1 MMVIKM
7 TKILSI
13 ISSKEK
19 DKISLG
25 IGFSARQKQA
35 GHDIRVLFFGQSEVT
50 IANDDELSKLIEDSF
65 GSEKAS
71 ACIFVAQNAK
81 VEEKLGQK
89 VNLVKAGEYITK
101 SIDEGYAPIS
111 F

>member
-1 MMVIKM
+1 M

-19 DKISLG
+19 EKISLG
-25 IGFSARQKQA
+25 IGFSKRQQEA
-35 GHDIRVLFFGQSEVT
+35 GHSVRVLFFGPSEVS
-50 IANDDELSKLIEDSF
+50 IVNDADLEKLVGESF
-65 GSEKAS
+65 SNEKPS

-81 VEEKLGQK
+81 IEDRLGK
-89 VNLVKAGEYITK
+89 TVNLVKAGEFITN
-101 SIDEGYAPIS
+101 SIDEGYVPIS

>member
-1 MMVIKM
+1 M

-13 ISSKEK
+13 ISNKEK

-25 IGFSARQKQA
+25 INFSVRQQQA
-35 GHDIRVLFFGQSEVT
+35 GHDVRVLFFGPSEV
-50 IANDDELSKLIEDSF
+50 AVASDEELGKLVGDSF
-65 GSEKAS
+65 KDGKPS

-81 VEEKLGQK
+81 IEDKLGEKL
-89 VNLVKAGEYITK
+89 NLVKAGEYITK
-101 SIDEGYAPIS
+101 SIDEGYTPIS

>member
-1 MMVIKM
+1 M

-19 DKISLG
+19 EKISLG
-25 IGFSARQKQA
+25 INFSARQKQA
-35 GHDIRVLFFGQSEVT
+35 GHDVRVLFFGQSEVT
-50 IANDDELSKLIEDSF
+50 VANDEELSKLIGDSF
-65 GSEKAS
+65 SGEKPS
-71 ACIFVAQNAK
+71 ACIFVAQGAK
-81 VEEKLGQK
+81 VEEKLGEK

-101 SIDEGYAPIS
+101 SIDEGYTPIS

>member
-1 MMVIKM
+1 M

-25 IGFSARQKQA
+25 INFSARQKQA
-35 GHDIRVLFFGQSEVT
+35 GHDVRVLFFGQSEVS
-50 IANDDELSKLIEDSF
+50 IANDEELSKLISDSF
-65 GSEKAS
+65 GSEKPS

-81 VEEKLGQK
+81 IEDKLGSK

-101 SIDEGYAPIS
+101 SIDEGYVPIS

>member
-1 MMVIKM
+1 M

-13 ISSKEK
+13 ITSKEK
-19 DKISLG
+19 EKISLG
-25 IGFSARQKQA
+25 VIFSARQKQA
-35 GHDIRVLFFGQSEVT
+35 GHEVRVLFFGPSEVAV
-50 IANDDELSKLIEDSF
+50 ANEEDIGKLIKDSL
-65 GSEKAS
+65 GDEKAS
-71 ACIFVAQNAK
+71 ACIFVAQSAK
-81 VEEKLGQK
+81 IEDKLGKK

>member
-1 MMVIKM
+1 M

-19 DKISLG
+19 EKIMLG
-25 IGFSARQKQA
+25 ITFSSRQRQA
-35 GHDIRVLFFGQSEVT
+35 GHDVRVLFFGPSESS
-50 IANDDELSKLIEDSF
+50 IANDEELSKLTENSF
-65 GSEKAS
+65 GNDKAA
-71 ACIFVAQNAK
+71 ACIFVAQSAK
-81 VEEKLGQK
+81 IEDKLGSK

-101 SIDEGYAPIS
+101 SIDEGYATIS

>member
-1 MMVIKM
+1 M

-25 IGFSARQKQA
+25 INFSARQKQA
-35 GHDIRVLFFGQSEVT
+35 GHDVRILFFGQSEVA
-50 IANDDELSKLIEDSF
+50 IANDEELSKLIEDSF
-65 GSEKAS
+65 GSEKPS
-71 ACIFVAQNAK
+71 ACIFVAQGAK
-81 VEEKLGQK
+81 VEDKLGKK
-89 VNLVKAGEYITK
+89 VSLVKAGEYITK
-101 SIDEGYAPIS
+101 SIDEGYTPIT